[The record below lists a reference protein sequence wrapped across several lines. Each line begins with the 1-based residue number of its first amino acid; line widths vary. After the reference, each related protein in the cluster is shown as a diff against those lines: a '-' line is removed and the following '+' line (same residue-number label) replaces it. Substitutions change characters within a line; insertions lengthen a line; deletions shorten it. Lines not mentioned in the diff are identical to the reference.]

1 MACTVA
7 PARKGFT
14 MTAAEI
20 PEAFELRLKKL
31 RTFNVV
37 VGIILLAEGILMFFL
52 SNKFALPI
60 TTEYLGNGLGRAF
73 PIPVHRV
80 VGTVRL
86 GPLVALFLL
95 LSGVALLLMA
105 APGINNWYKRHL
117 LQGVNPGR
125 WIEYSITA
133 SLMIVV
139 IAMLTGIYDLVTL
152 ILLFFM
158 NATMILFGWMM
169 ELHNQTTAKTNWTS
183 FYFGCLAGAVPWV
196 IIFLY
201 FISAAVGGNI
211 PGFVYGIMV
220 SLFIL
225 FNIFAVN
232 MVLRYKKVGP
242 WKDYMFAERAYVM
255 LSLVAK
261 SLLAWQ
267 VFAGT
272 LARK

>member
-1 MACTVA
+1 
-7 PARKGFT
+7 

-169 ELHNQTTAKTNWTS
+169 ELHNQTTEKTNWTA
-183 FYFGCLAGAVPWV
+183 FYFGCIAGAVPWV
-196 IIFLY
+196 IIWMY
-201 FISAAVGGNI
+201 FISAAADPTSKM
-211 PGFVYGIMV
+211 PGFVYGVMI

-232 MVLRYKKVGP
+232 MVLQYKKVGP
-242 WKDYMFAERAYVM
+242 WKDYLFGEKVYII
-255 LSLVAK
+255 LSLTAK

-267 VFAGT
+267 VFFGT
-272 LARK
+272 LRK